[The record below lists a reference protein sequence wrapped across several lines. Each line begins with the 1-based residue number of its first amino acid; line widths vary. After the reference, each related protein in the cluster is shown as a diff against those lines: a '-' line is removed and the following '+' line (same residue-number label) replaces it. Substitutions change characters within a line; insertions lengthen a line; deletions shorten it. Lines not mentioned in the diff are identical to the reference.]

1 MSGMYNKRLIHN
13 ILIFAPITLVI
24 TGMCMVYSASCINA
38 AERFKDGTLF
48 LRKQAVFAIAGMIG
62 MFLITRVPYRQY
74 RRFAYPFLFASVV
87 LLLAV
92 FIPGVGKK
100 AGGACRWIGFS
111 LFSFQPSEIAKLA
124 VIIFLSYSLEKK
136 EQNIGIFSIGVL
148 PHLVVVLPIVGLVLL
163 QPDFGTAVIFI
174 LLLFVFLFVAGVPRW
189 YFVSLF
195 MMAAV
200 AAVPLIMYK
209 GAYRIQRLFAFLDP
223 WAHYKGAGYHV
234 VQSLLAFGSGGL
246 WGRGLGNGTQK
257 LLYLPEPHTD
267 FILSVIGE
275 EIGLVG
281 VLLVIVL
288 FGAILYCGLQIALN
302 ACDLF
307 GTYLALGI
315 TFLIGLQAIINMDVV
330 MGLMPTKGTTLPF
343 ISYGGTS
350 LLMNLLCV
358 GILVGISDQSDCRV
372 RQ

>member
-1 MSGMYNKRLIHN
+1 MYNKRLIHN
-13 ILIFAPITLVI
+13 ILIFVPVTLVI
-24 TGMCMVYSASCINA
+24 MGICMVYSASCINA
-38 AERFKDGTLF
+38 AERFNDGTLF
-48 LRKQAVFAIAGMIG
+48 LKKQVIFALAGIIG
-62 MFLITRVPYRQY
+62 MLLIMRVPYRQY
-74 RRFAYPFLFASVV
+74 RRFAYPFLFISVA

-100 AGGACRWIGFS
+100 AGGACRWLGFS
-111 LFSFQPSEIAKLA
+111 LFSFQPSEFAKLA
-124 VIIFLSYSLEKK
+124 VIMFLSYSLEKK
-136 EQNIGIFSIGVL
+136 EQNIRIFSIGVL
-148 PHLVVVLPIVGLVLL
+148 PHLMVVLPIAGLVLL
-163 QPDFGTAVIFI
+163 QPDFGTAIIFI
-174 LLLFVFLFVAGVPRW
+174 LILFAFLFVAGVPRR
-189 YFVSLF
+189 YLVSLIVL
-195 MMAAV
+195 AAV
-200 AAVPLIMYK
+200 AALPLVMYK
-209 GAYRIQRLFAFLDP
+209 GAYRVQRIFAFLDP

-246 WGRGLGNGTQK
+246 WGRGLGCGTQK

-275 EIGLVG
+275 EIGLIG
-281 VLLVIVL
+281 VLGVIVL

-350 LLMNLLCV
+350 LLINLLSV